1 MNTPHHLS
9 PEDMERVRLAAQ
21 MSQQG
26 RRKGSGGCF
35 GCLRTI
41 VGGAVVLALG
51 AVFVI
56 GLDSLY
62 APWAWG
68 WAGRSTL
75 TGEWVGTFR
84 LPQGQRGA
92 AYLNLSHDL
101 NKDFQGS
108 RMGRNLPDLAGT
120 ARDCFRANAAQTY
133 ALSGGASTGGDDIGL
148 GFSAQKPTVPS
159 YAPQDLKGSWNG
171 TDLTLAGTF
180 VIILDTKGSTE
191 IKSEPNQTQPTTIVF
206 HKATP
211 ADFEKAC
218 QTLGQ

>member
-1 MNTPHHLS
+1 MNTQRNLS
-9 PEDMERVRLAAQ
+9 PEDMERLRLAAQ
-21 MSQQG
+21 AYQQG
-26 RRKGSGGCF
+26 RRPARGGCF
-35 GCLRTI
+35 GCLRSI
-41 VGGAVVLALG
+41 VGGVVVLALA
-51 AVFVI
+51 AVLLIAF
-56 GLDSLY
+56 DSLY

-68 WAGRSTL
+68 WGGRPTL

-108 RMGRNLPDLAGT
+108 RIGPTLPPLAGT
-120 ARDCFRANAAQTY
+120 ARDCFRANAIQTY
-133 ALSGGASTGGDDIGL
+133 VLSGGASTGGDDVAL
-148 GFSAQKPTVPS
+148 GFGTQNPTVPG

-191 IKSEPNQTQPTTIVF
+191 TKNEPNQRQPTTIVF
-206 HKATP
+206 HKASQ
-211 ADFEKAC
+211 ADFTQAC